1 MLNMFTTKYVDKIM
15 ISANIKYVY
24 VKHITFITKITFLWG
39 NYVYSPQ
46 FCYISY
52 NHIVLFQVI
61 QNCLKILWLPQLC
74 STIFVKTYIYLLLSN
89 KN

>member
-15 ISANIKYVY
+15 ISANIKYIY

-52 NHIVLFQVI
+52 NHIELLQTKLSKNNMI
-61 QNCLKILWLPQLC
+61 A
-74 STIFVKTYIYLLLSN
+74 STMLNYIC
-89 KN
+89 